1 MKSDHEA
8 PIRIGVLVPFTNT
21 ILEPDMMRMCP
32 DGATVHFQRM
42 GGYDAD
48 AIPGSEQMAGLG
60 ASDIGR
66 DLEMLLGA
74 RPRAVLYGCTSATL
88 THGPEFDAGL
98 AADIKKR
105 SGAIALTAAG
115 CLVESLRAIGAANVG
130 FTSPYVDGINN
141 QAVAFLEQNGIRT
154 VRRADVGRALDNYG
168 QAGLSPDEIA
178 ELGLRAD
185 HPDAE
190 AVVLSC
196 TDMRSLDAVS
206 RIEGTTGKT
215 VVSSN
220 QAMMFCLM
228 RRLGIPTSE
237 RAPGRLFEYL

>member
-1 MKSDHEA
+1 MKPDRET

-21 ILEPDMMRMCP
+21 VLEPDMVRMCP
-32 DGATVHFQRM
+32 ECATVHFQRM

-60 ASDIGR
+60 ASDIRR

-88 THGPEFDAGL
+88 THGPEFDVRL
-98 AADIKKR
+98 AADIKER
-105 SGAIALTAAG
+105 SGALALTAAG
-115 CLVESLRAIGAANVG
+115 CVVEALRAIRAENIG
-130 FTSPYVDGINN
+130 FTSPYVGGIND
-141 QAVAFLEQNGIRT
+141 QAVAFLKQNGIRT
-154 VRRADVGRALDNYG
+154 VRRADVGRALDNYE

-185 HPDAE
+185 HPDAQ
-190 AVVLSC
+190 AIVLSC

-206 RIEGTTGKT
+206 RIEAETGKP

-220 QAMMFCLM
+220 QAMMFCLS
-228 RRLGIPTSE
+228 RRLGIPASE
-237 RAPGRLFEYL
+237 QAPGRLFGYL

>member
-1 MKSDHEA
+1 MKPDREA

-21 ILEPDMMRMCP
+21 VLEPDMMRMCP
-32 DGATVHFQRM
+32 AGATVHFQRM

-66 DLEMLLGA
+66 ALEMLLGA

-88 THGPEFDAGL
+88 THGPEFDARL
-98 AADIKKR
+98 ATDIKER
-105 SGAIALTAAG
+105 SGALALTAAG
-115 CLVESLRAIGAANVG
+115 CVVEALRAIRAANIG
-130 FTSPYVDGINN
+130 FTSPYVNRIND

-154 VRRADVGRALDNYG
+154 VSRADVGRALDNYE
-168 QAGLSPDEIA
+168 QAGLSPDEIV

-185 HPDAE
+185 HPDAQ
-190 AVVLSC
+190 AIVLSC
-196 TDMRSLDAVS
+196 TDMRSLDAVC
-206 RIEGTTGKT
+206 RIEAQTGKT

-220 QAMMFCLM
+220 QAMMFCLS
-228 RRLGIPTSE
+228 RRLGIPASE
-237 RAPGRLFEYL
+237 RAPGRLFGYL